1 MDLKTFIF
9 IGRSG
14 CGKGTQVKLL
24 IEHLKESK
32 KTEKIFYLQTGQ
44 HFRDFIKEEGL
55 ANKLA
60 DEIMDSGGR
69 QPDFLAVWIWSNA
82 FLKNVKNEEHL
93 IIDGTPRSLNEARI
107 LDTAMKFYKREKP
120 TIVYID
126 VSREWSE
133 ERLLARG
140 RADDLEIEDIR
151 KRLDW
156 FEDDVLPAVSFYRDN
171 SDYDFIYINGEQTI
185 EEVSKEI
192 MKKIFA
198 EKV

>member
-1 MDLKTFIF
+1 MEFKTFIF

-24 IEHLKESK
+24 MEHLKESK
-32 KTEKIFYLQTGQ
+32 ESEKVFYLQTGQ
-44 HFRDFIKEEGL
+44 HFRDFVKEEGV

-60 DEIMDSGGR
+60 DEIMESGGR

-93 IIDGTPRSLNEARI
+93 IVDGTPRSLNEARI

-120 TIVYID
+120 IIVYID

-171 SDYDFIYINGEQTI
+171 PDYDFIYIKGEQTI
-185 EEVSKEI
+185 EEVNKEI
-192 MKKIFA
+192 MG
-198 EKV
+198 KVFG

>member
-1 MDLKTFIF
+1 MELKTFIF

-24 IEHLKESK
+24 TDYLREATPE
-32 KTEKIFYLQTGQ
+32 ENIFYLQTGQ
-44 HFRDFIKEEGL
+44 HFRDFVKEEGF
-55 ANKLA
+55 ANKMA
-60 DEIMDSGGR
+60 SEIMEEGGR
-69 QPDFLAVWIWSNA
+69 QPDFLAVWIWANS
-82 FLKNVKNEEHL
+82 FLKNVRNEEHL
-93 IIDGTPRSLNEARI
+93 IVDGTPRSLNEARI

-126 VSREWSE
+126 VSRQWSE

-156 FEDDVLPAVSFYRDN
+156 FEDDVLPAVSFYREN
-171 SDYDFIYINGEQTI
+171 SDYDFIFINGEQTI
-185 EEVSKEI
+185 EEVHGEV
-192 MKKIFA
+192 MKKVFSNK
-198 EKV
+198 E

>member
-24 IEHLKESK
+24 MERLKESK
-32 KTEKIFYLQTGQ
+32 EDEKIFYLQTGQ
-44 HFRDFIKEEGL
+44 HFRDFIKGEGL

-60 DEIMDSGGR
+60 DEIMDIGGR

-82 FLKNVKNEEHL
+82 FLKNVKNAEHL

-120 TIVYID
+120 IIVYID
-126 VSREWSE
+126 VTREWSE

-156 FEDDVLPAVSFYRDN
+156 FEDDVLPAVSFYREN
-171 SDYDFIYINGEQTI
+171 PDYDFIYVNGEQTI
-185 EEVSKEI
+185 EEVNKEI
-192 MKKIFA
+192 MKKVFD
-198 EKV
+198 K